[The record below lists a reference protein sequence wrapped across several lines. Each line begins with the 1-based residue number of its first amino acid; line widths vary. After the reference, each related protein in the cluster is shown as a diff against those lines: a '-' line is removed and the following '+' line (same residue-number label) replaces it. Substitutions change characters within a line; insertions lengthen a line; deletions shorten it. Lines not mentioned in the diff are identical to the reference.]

1 MNSKILVAS
10 GFLSES
16 GSSQGLLIHYAEH
29 TKLSLVTEFDC
40 MFLLQLCKLTRS
52 TGPQCHL
59 RSEGGLRAAMG
70 GEAGRLISVS
80 GRSLDITA
88 IGFAIPASMPG
99 MKVVRS
105 VVGLF
110 TAPTLITTRRA
121 PSAPSKCHTVSVVA
135 QRLASAC

>member
-52 TGPQCHL
+52 TVECRL